1 MKALKNKVLKA
12 HDKYEFACGQYEV
25 EIRKV
30 CDFEARLT
38 WCAGDG
44 HLILNEDTSSV
55 ATLNCLNGRTE
66 KNKLTQEEHLEYCI

>member
-1 MKALKNKVLKA
+1 MKALKNKLFKA
-12 HDKYEFACGQYEV
+12 HYNYEFACGQYEA